1 MAVKELSPERRR
13 FLLEMGT
20 VAMEG
25 IIGMDLDSDG
35 VVVGAYGK
43 FIPRE
48 EGEQAPLDRLFAA
61 MRMVGLEPTEFKFQ
75 QYRIVVANPHH
86 GARVDLEF
94 PDQLVIKGIKYQGLH
109 QVDLVLKSP
118 FVAATEIKSYSRSE

>member
-1 MAVKELSPERRR
+1 MAERQLSPERQR

-25 IIGMDLDSDG
+25 IVGMSLDTDG
-35 VVVGAYGK
+35 NVVGAFGK

-48 EGEQAPLDRLFAA
+48 NQEPMDRLYAA

-75 QYRIVVANPHH
+75 QYQVVVGNPRH
-86 GARVDLEF
+86 GGRVDLDF
-94 PDQLVIKGIKYQGLH
+94 PDQMVIKGLRYQGLH
-109 QVDLVLKSP
+109 QVDLVLRNP
-118 FVAATEIKSYSRSE
+118 FVTATEIKSYSRSE